1 MCFETFL
8 YYLLCPGRNQ
18 ILLSLCPQ
26 IFGMYVVKLAVALIL
41 AGGVQRID
49 PNGTK
54 VRGKPLFLWLLA
66 QQKNTVKRKQ

>member
-1 MCFETFL
+1 
-8 YYLLCPGRNQ
+8 
-18 ILLSLCPQ
+18 
-26 IFGMYVVKLAVALIL
+26 MYVVKLAVALIL

-66 QQKNTVKRKQ
+66 LTEHEYVRICKEKGNNDGMFHFLLKHEHTF

>member
-1 MCFETFL
+1 
-8 YYLLCPGRNQ
+8 
-18 ILLSLCPQ
+18 
-26 IFGMYVVKLAVALIL
+26 MYVVKLAVALIL